1 MSDSSRA
8 CVFAN
13 IAGAA
18 HKLSVLNAGRHEPM
32 CLPDHI
38 RLSEVRMTGKPNE
51 QQPAAGR
58 TMDALLMA
66 VSESKDKDAFQEL
79 YRYYAPRLK
88 SFLLGQGAG
97 SHMAEE
103 VVQETMV
110 KVWRKASLFDP
121 AKASASTWI
130 FTIGR
135 NLRIDMLRKASRPEP
150 DFDDPAFVP
159 DPEPLASDAIFREQQ
174 DRLLMAAVNELP
186 ETQSEI
192 LKLSFFQERT
202 HGQIAEQLGLPL
214 GTVKSRIRL
223 ALSKLRS
230 EIGEN

>member
-1 MSDSSRA
+1 
-8 CVFAN
+8 
-13 IAGAA
+13 
-18 HKLSVLNAGRHEPM
+18 
-32 CLPDHI
+32 
-38 RLSEVRMTGKPNE
+38 MTGKPNE